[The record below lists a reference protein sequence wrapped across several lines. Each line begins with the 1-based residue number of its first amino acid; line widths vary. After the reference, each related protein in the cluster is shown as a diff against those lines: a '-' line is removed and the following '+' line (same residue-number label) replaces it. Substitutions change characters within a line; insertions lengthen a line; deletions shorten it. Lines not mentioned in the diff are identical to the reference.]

1 MNAAETVRS
10 FIVSQ
15 FLFGED
21 DGFENDASFL
31 ESGMIDSMG
40 IMELVAFLEKTFQ
53 IKIED
58 PELIPQNLDSL
69 DRILVFLKAKSGKAG

>member
-31 ESGMIDSMG
+31 ETGMIDSMG

-69 DRILVFLKAKSGKAG
+69 DRILVFLKTKSGKAG